1 MFILRTGCTFEPSS
15 CTFWAWSGGLPPTR
29 RGCGDRTGIVALLG
43 ALLLA
48 GLTGAC
54 APRADGGPLH
64 LLLIT
69 LDTARADRFSYAG
82 PSPVETPA
90 VDTLAAE
97 GTAFLQAVS
106 PVPVTLPAH
115 VSILTGL
122 LPPAHGVRNNGTYRL
137 ADGAVTL
144 AERLAAGGYRTGAFV
159 GASVLDAR
167 YGLDQGFEVYDDE
180 MPGKPGAE
188 FEPQRRAEEV
198 VERTLAWLDGVGE
211 VPSFAWVHLFDPHMP
226 YNPPEP
232 ERSRYPGSPYDGEI
246 AYADRMIGRLLDGYR
261 DRGLDGRTLV
271 VFTAD
276 HGEAL
281 GEHGELTHGVFLFEP
296 TVRVPLVMRMPG
308 QGGGR
313 RVAEQARLIDI
324 VPTVL
329 DLLGLGPAEGLDG
342 RSLVPL
348 LRGDDLEPVPAYL
361 ETRLPLENHGWFELR
376 GVRTPE
382 TKLITGPTTEL
393 YDLVSDPGE
402 TTDLA
407 ARRAGTVGQ
416 MLRDLDDRAATAEAG
431 SEGAGERVEMDEATR
446 RQLTALGYVSSGAS
460 SEPSADGLA
469 PYEERRVRLTLMLRS
484 RGFRALALERCG
496 EIFPV
501 TEAGRCLDRLAESLP
516 EAAAD
521 AAPRPGDN
529 AVLGGSPEELLAVAE
544 AAAGRGD
551 HETLQGALTEL
562 TGRLEATAR
571 GRAPS
576 PPALRRAARLSR
588 IGTGCFERLQYD
600 DALHAFLLGERLVP
614 EEAVFSYN
622 LGLAWERLG
631 DVDEA
636 LRAFSRT
643 LELAPGF
650 ARAQEHRRYMEAVRQ
665 RLEPPGGPE
674 TGPRP

>member
-1 MFILRTGCTFEPSS
+1 VILALLASVLLTAGCT
-15 CTFWAWSGGLPPTR
+15 
-29 RGCGDRTGIVALLG
+29 RGRD
-43 ALLLA
+43 
-48 GLTGAC
+48 
-54 APRADGGPLH
+54 DSPLH

-82 PSPVETPA
+82 ASPVETPA
-90 VDTLAAE
+90 VDSLAAE

-115 VSILTGL
+115 ASILTGL

-137 ADGAVTL
+137 TESAVTL
-144 AERLAAGGYRTGAFV
+144 AERLTAGGYRTGAFV
-159 GASVLDAR
+159 GASVLDSR
-167 YGLDQGFEVYDDE
+167 YGLDQGFEVYDDD

-188 FEPQRRAEEV
+188 FEAQRGAEAVVGRA
-198 VERTLAWLDGVGE
+198 LAWLDGVGE
-211 VPSFAWVHLFDPHMP
+211 EPSFAWVHLFDPHMP
-226 YNPPEP
+226 YDPPEP
-232 ERSRYPGSPYDGEI
+232 ERSRYPGAPYDGEI

-261 DRGLDGRTLV
+261 DRGLYGRTLV

-296 TVRVPLVMRMPG
+296 TVRVPMVMRAPG
-308 QGGGR
+308 QSGGQ
-313 RVAEQARLIDI
+313 RVVEQVRLIDL

-329 DLLGLGPAEGLDG
+329 DLLELGPAEGVDG

-376 GVRTPE
+376 GLRTPE

-393 YDLVSDPGE
+393 YDLASDPGE

-416 MLRDLDDRAATAEAG
+416 MLRDLEVRAATAQAG

-460 SEPSADGLA
+460 TEPSADGLG
-469 PYEERRVRLTLMLRS
+469 PYEERRIRLTFMLRN
-484 RGFRALALERCG
+484 RGFRTLALERCG
-496 EIFPV
+496 EILPAA
-501 TEAGRCLDRLAESLP
+501 AGDRCLDRLAERLP
-516 EAAAD
+516 EAVAE
-521 AAPRPGDN
+521 AAPRRGGN

-544 AAAGRGD
+544 VAAGRGD
-551 HETLQGALTEL
+551 LETLRGALTEL
-562 TGRLEATAR
+562 TGCLDATAR
-571 GRAPS
+571 GSTPS
-576 PPALRRAARLSR
+576 PPALRRAARLSQ

-614 EEAVFSYN
+614 DEAVFPYN

-631 DVDEA
+631 DVGEA

-650 ARAQEHRRYMEAVRQ
+650 ARAEEHRRYMEAVRR
-665 RLEPPGGPE
+665 RLGPAGGP
-674 TGPRP
+674 